1 MYESYYGLTGK
12 PFQLNPDPL
21 FYFGSKQHQ
30 RAKAYLEYGLHQS
43 EGFIVISGEVGAGKT
58 TLLRGLLG
66 QLNANEVIAANV
78 VSTQLGAD
86 DILRM
91 VAAQFGAQGAENAGT
106 GKAGLLLALEA
117 CLKEHRRAG
126 RRCLLIIDEAQ
137 HLSFEA
143 LEELR
148 MLSNF
153 QSGNQALLQ
162 SFLVGQ
168 PEFREII
175 FSPRMQQ
182 LRQRIIASCH
192 IGPMD
197 ASETRGY
204 IDHRLKC
211 AGSTGLPV
219 FSDDAYAWVYK
230 ASGGVPRRINLI
242 CDRLLLSG
250 FLGEKKEFNGQDVAE
265 VADELFSETLPAR
278 PGESMPAEP
287 ARPAVAPLS
296 AEAARAVVAPAAQA
310 PAEGVPEGTAA
321 QAEPALAEAAQ
332 PSSLGENVEQRLDR
346 LESLVLRVEASHN
359 ETMELLRSIAA
370 SGMGGKA
377 RGGK

>member
-1 MYESYYGLTGK
+1 MYESFYGLSGK

-43 EGFIVISGEVGAGKT
+43 EGFIVITGEVGAGKT
-58 TLLRGLLG
+58 TILRGLLN

-86 DILRM
+86 DMLRM
-91 VAAQFGAQGAENAGT
+91 VGASFGADT
-106 GKAGLLLALEA
+106 RDTTKSGLLLALEA

-137 HLSFEA
+137 HLSYEA

-153 QSGNQALLQ
+153 QSGSHALLQ

-197 ASETRGY
+197 AAETRGY
-204 IDHRLKC
+204 VEHRLKC
-211 AGSTGLPV
+211 AGSTGRPS
-219 FSDDAYAWVYK
+219 FSDDAYQAIFK
-230 ASGGVPRRINLI
+230 SSGGVPRRINLI

-250 FLGEKKEFNGQDVAE
+250 YLADKQGFSGADVTE
-265 VADELFSETLPAR
+265 VADELFAETLPAR
-278 PGESMPAEP
+278 PPESVPPVSLTDE
-287 ARPAVAPLS
+287 
-296 AEAARAVVAPAAQA
+296 EGAARVVLAPDPAMSLAGAESAPAS
-310 PAEGVPEGTAA
+310 TAA
-321 QAEPALAEAAQ
+321 DLPVDPKA
-332 PSSLGENVEQRLDR
+332 NVEQRLDR
-346 LESLVLRVEASHN
+346 LETLVLRVEASHN
-359 ETMELLRSIAA
+359 ATMELLRSIAA
-370 SGMGGKA
+370 SGAGAGKVPK
-377 RGGK
+377 GSK

>member
-1 MYESYYGLTGK
+1 MYESFYGLTGK

-58 TLLRGLLG
+58 TLLRGLLA

-91 VAAQFGAQGAENAGT
+91 VAAQFGAQGAENPET
-106 GKAGLLLALEA
+106 GKAVLLLALES

-197 ASETRGY
+197 AAETRGY

-219 FSDDAYAWVYK
+219 FGDDAYAWVYK

-250 FLGEKKEFNGQDVAE
+250 YLSEKSEFNGQDVAE

-278 PGESMPAEP
+278 PSESMPVEP
-287 ARPAVAPLS
+287 ALPATAPLSEQAAREVLASPAGPTPVETAAGAAVAP
-296 AEAARAVVAPAAQA
+296 
-310 PAEGVPEGTAA
+310 PERRR
-321 QAEPALAEAAQ
+321 
-332 PSSLGENVEQRLDR
+332 ENVDQRLDR
-346 LESLVLRVEASHN
+346 LESLVLRVEASHS
-359 ETMELLRSIAA
+359 ETMELLRTIAA
-370 SGMGGKA
+370 SSAGGKA
-377 RGGK
+377 KGAK

>member
-1 MYESYYGLTGK
+1 MYESFYGLTGK

-106 GKAGLLLALEA
+106 GKASLLLSLES

-153 QSGNQALLQ
+153 QTGNQALLQ

-197 ASETRGY
+197 AAETRGY

-219 FSDDAYAWVYK
+219 FADDAYMWVHK

-250 FLGEKKEFNGQDVAE
+250 YLSEKKEFSGQDVAE

-278 PGESMPAEP
+278 PEDSMPAEP
-287 ARPAVAPLS
+287 MRPALAPLS
-296 AEAARAVVAPAAQA
+296 AEVARAVVAPAADAAAQNA
-310 PAEGVPEGTAA
+310 PAQA
-321 QAEPALAEAAQ
+321 QAAQ
-332 PSSLGENVEQRLDR
+332 PDAAQPASLGENVEQRLDR
-346 LESLVLRVEASHN
+346 LESLVLRVEASHT

-370 SGMGGKA
+370 SGAGGKA

>member
-1 MYESYYGLTGK
+1 
-12 PFQLNPDPL
+12 
-21 FYFGSKQHQ
+21 
-30 RAKAYLEYGLHQS
+30 
-43 EGFIVISGEVGAGKT
+43 
-58 TLLRGLLG
+58 LLRGLLG

-91 VAAQFGAQGAENAGT
+91 VAAQFGAQGAENPGT
-106 GKAGLLLALEA
+106 GKAGLLLALES
-117 CLKEHRRAG
+117 CLKEHRCAG

-168 PEFREII
+168 PEFREVI

-197 ASETRGY
+197 AAETRGY

-211 AGSTGLPV
+211 AGSAGLPV
-219 FSDDAYAWVYK
+219 FSDDAYAWVHK

-250 FLGEKKEFNGQDVAE
+250 YLAEKKEFSGQDVAE

-278 PGESMPAEP
+278 PAESMPAEAASP
-287 ARPAVAPLS
+287 AAMPLS
-296 AEAARAVVAPAAQA
+296 AQAARAVVAA
-310 PAEGVPEGTAA
+310 PAEAA
-321 QAEPALAEAAQ
+321 PVDAPAEAPAPQ
-332 PSSLGENVEQRLDR
+332 VERRRENVDQRLDR

-359 ETMELLRSIAA
+359 ETMELLRSIAGSRA
-370 SGMGGKA
+370 GGKA
-377 RGGK
+377 GGEK